1 MQADGGW
8 TSSCTQDNGAATN
21 ESCHKKR
28 TEQQSSFPRALAKEQ
43 LRKLKA
49 KNFPGTL
56 EEAKDRNDSALKAA
70 TRFGSAGLRL
80 EEFQTPVYRLSARG

>member
-8 TSSCTQDNGAATN
+8 TSSRTHDNGAAAN
-21 ESCHKKR
+21 GSCQKQR
-28 TEQQSSFPRALAKEQ
+28 TEQRSSFPRALAKEQ

-56 EEAKDRNDSALKAA
+56 EEAQERNDRALKAA
-70 TRFGSAGLRL
+70 TGFSGPGLRL
-80 EEFQTPVYRLSARG
+80 EEFQTPVYRLNARG

>member
-8 TSSCTQDNGAATN
+8 TSSRTQDNRAATK
-21 ESCHKKR
+21 ESCQ
-28 TEQQSSFPRALAKEQ
+28 TDSFPRALAKEQ

-70 TRFGSAGLRL
+70 TRFGGTGLRL
-80 EEFQTPVYRLSARG
+80 EEFQTPVYQLNARG

>member
-8 TSSCTQDNGAATN
+8 TSSRTQDNRAATN
-21 ESCHKKR
+21 ESCQKD
-28 TEQQSSFPRALAKEQ
+28 SFPRALAKEQ

-56 EEAKDRNDSALKAA
+56 AEAKERNDKALKAA
-70 TRFGSAGLRL
+70 TRFGGSALRL
-80 EEFQTPVYRLSARG
+80 EEFQTPVYRLNARG